1 MSGDI
6 PSNASDVAQWVAAM
20 IRDPEIVPR
29 DAVVDLRRL
38 LGHGLADPP
47 AAARRWDSL
56 WLLVALIAKREGLL
70 PTTREYEDAR
80 REHEAE
86 APTAS
91 ALVKRYGHWL
101 AASKAAGRLMQLQPS
116 GPAWSER
123 RRYRRPYRPREVTLA
138 IARFYHSFG
147 VWPSREEYNE
157 WSGISRRT
165 ARSCGA
171 PDPRL
176 PSATVVTRLYGTYD
190 RALQA
195 AKELYGNETPAST

>member
-1 MSGDI
+1 MPGET
-6 PSNASDVAQWVAAM
+6 PTNASEVAQWVATL

-29 DAVVDLRRL
+29 HAVADLRRL
-38 LGHGLADPP
+38 LGHGLAEPP

-70 PTTREYEDAR
+70 PTTTEYEKAR

-86 APTAS
+86 APAAS
-91 ALVKRYGHWL
+91 SLVKRYGHWL
-101 AASKAAGRLMQLQPS
+101 AALKAAGRLMQLRPA

-123 RRYRRPYRPREVTLA
+123 QRYRRPYRPREGLVA
-138 IARFYHSFG
+138 IACFYHTFD

-157 WSGISRRT
+157 WSGISRRA

-176 PSATVVTRLYGTYD
+176 PSATAVVRLYGTFD
-190 RALQA
+190 RALEA
-195 AKELYGNETPAST
+195 AKAMYGDAG